1 MHGFAFGAMPEEQ
14 VGRMKKRVRML
25 LFPGS
30 TILSKRLPG
39 APAPP
44 PSPCLPRVRRPP
56 AAQLSCSCQPHA
68 HSVKRLPSALS
79 SAASNC
85 WPVCTLAASATF

>member
-30 TILSKRLPG
+30 TFLSKRLPG

-44 PSPCLPRVRRPP
+44 PSPCLPEVRRPP
-56 AAQLSCSCQPHA
+56 AAAAVLQLPAACTFCQTPA
-68 HSVKRLPSALS
+68 
-79 SAASNC
+79 
-85 WPVCTLAASATF
+85 